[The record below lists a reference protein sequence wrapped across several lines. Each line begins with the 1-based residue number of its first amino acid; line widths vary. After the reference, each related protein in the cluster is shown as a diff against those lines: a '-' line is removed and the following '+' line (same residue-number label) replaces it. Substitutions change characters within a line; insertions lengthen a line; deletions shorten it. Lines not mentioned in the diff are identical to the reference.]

1 MNSCLESALPRLP
14 QTQDSDSWATAELE
28 AAPLLD
34 ARRNKSMA
42 KICQRLLQQPGL
54 SFSRVAGSLRKAAD
68 RSMHDPDVNPQA
80 LLAGHVQQ
88 SAHRAQEHRLVLAAS
103 DTTSFHFGSAD
114 SPSNSRSGLGPVGTS
129 SKEQGLLTHSVLAM
143 TPEGVALGVVHQ
155 QSWARKAQNFGQS
168 DQRKKRSFESKE
180 SFKWVEALEAT
191 QAALPHV
198 DCVLMVQDRE
208 ADLFELFAYPRQAN
222 CHLLVR
228 AAQPRKVQV
237 LPLPSDVGPLP
248 SDVGPDVGVMSLFE
262 AAQQAPTVG
271 CKTFRVKTKSGAKD
285 KQNIA
290 NAINYEPSIDIAPWR
305 EATLS
310 IQMCCIQ
317 MCCIQMRAPRHMP
330 KSVPP
335 VGPLW
340 LIRVCEQ
347 DAPAGQ
353 EPIEWVLLCTL
364 PLENA
369 QQALEMVEH
378 YCKRWIIERMHYVL
392 KSGLGVEKL
401 QMREGFVL
409 QQMILLYSIV
419 AWRLLSLLYQA
430 RQEPLSPVSDWLE
443 AHEVEVL
450 SAQAQTPVQTLGK
463 AMSLIALIGGF
474 KSCPSAPL
482 PGLKSLWIGLRRL
495 EGMAIGWQLAR
506 SQLLSDPDYQAFLTA
521 TGKSNHQPK
530 DMGQD

>member
-1 MNSCLESALPRLP
+1 MNSCLESTLPLLP
-14 QTQDSDSWATAELE
+14 QTQGSDSWATAELE
-28 AAPLLD
+28 SAPLLD

-42 KICQRLLQQPGL
+42 KICHLLLQQPGL
-54 SFSRVAGSLRKAAD
+54 SFSRVVGSLRKAAN
-68 RSMHDPDVNPQA
+68 RSMQDPDIAPQA

-88 SAHRAQEHRLVLAAS
+88 SAQRAQGHRLVLAAS

-114 SPSNSRSGLGPVGTS
+114 SPSGSRSGLGPVGTS

-155 QSWARKAQNFGQS
+155 QSWARKAQSFGQS

-198 DCVLMVQDRE
+198 DCVLLVQDRE
-208 ADLFELFAYPRQAN
+208 ADLFELFAYPRQTN

-237 LPLPSDVGPLP
+237 LPLRP
-248 SDVGPDVGVMSLFE
+248 DVGPDVETMSLFE

-290 NAINYEPSIDIAPWR
+290 NTLKYEPSIDIVPWR

-310 IQMCCIQ
+310 IQMY
-317 MCCIQMRAPRHMP
+317 CIQMRAPRHMP

-347 DAPAGQ
+347 DTPEGQ

-364 PLENA
+364 PIENA
-369 QQALEMVEH
+369 QQALQMVEH

-401 QMREGFVL
+401 QMREGSVL

-463 AMSLIALIGGF
+463 AVSLIALIGGF
-474 KSCPSAPL
+474 KRCPSAPL

-521 TGKSNHQPK
+521 KGKSNHQPK